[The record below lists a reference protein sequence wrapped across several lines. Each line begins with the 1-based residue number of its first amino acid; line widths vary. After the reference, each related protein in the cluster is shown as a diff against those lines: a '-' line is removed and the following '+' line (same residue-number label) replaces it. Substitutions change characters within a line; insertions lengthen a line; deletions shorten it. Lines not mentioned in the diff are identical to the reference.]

1 MIASELKKPCRRFN
15 AVTGNKKDLDAIFLE
30 AKMSGQLILICD
42 EVHRLNKD
50 KQDLLL
56 PHVEDGSIILIG
68 ATTANP
74 YHSINPAIRSRCH
87 LFEFK
92 PLKPEDV
99 QKGIDHA
106 LKDPEGLNDEYT
118 MDQDA
123 KDLICD
129 VVNGDIRFALNI
141 LEISAI
147 LSKDKHITKEI
158 VEKNCRNVNTR
169 SFGSED
175 GYYDL
180 LSALQKSIR
189 GSDANAAL
197 YYLSLLGQSG
207 DVASICRRLMVIA
220 YEDIGLANPALAA
233 RTYAACQSAEAVG
246 FPEAI
251 IPLGIHIIDL
261 CLSPKSRTGMDA
273 IHKAEDI
280 VVTKAY
286 DMPKYLKLTPV
297 GLNKDEQ
304 YSYERY
310 DCFHKIQYLPDEI
323 KELVMGFRLALG
335 VADAEHDLLIRDSG
349 DMEAVE
355 LMGIDIAHG
364 AQDKKLVSAVAVA
377 AAFRKQLLDL
387 HGGLPEHLVARNVSV
402 GIVDLLEI
410 VDVEHE
416 GRDRPVKELDDV
428 FLQRLAVAKPCQ
440 PVVAVGVLQQIAVLL
455 LRYSHLGKP
464 RLGAITHDHA
474 HDGRKHKYDV
484 VEDIHPV
491 SAVYHKEDDIQIRVH
506 RKRQHN
512 ADPGPQRD
520 EADDQQL
527 NGEEGE
533 KLVAP
538 DVVQIGYPDSPGGKR
553 KTIHDLEKDHGIVR
567 DLFAFQD
574 EAREKPAAYTK
585 PNTYRNAIETDMCVV
600 TQLRGYVQK
609 DGDGEEFKKSDD
621 ERQVIDIFDT
631 VDVNDPLNFFVKF
644 REQIIFYSAQ
654 DSPSFIHAAIQNN
667 SNVLEL

>member
-1 MIASELKKPCRRFN
+1 MRQPLAYRLRPDKLDDILGQEDLFGKDGVLRKCVENDTIFSSIFFGPPGCGKTTSARVIASELKKPCRRFN

-106 LKDPEGLNDEYT
+106 LKDAEGLNDEYT

-158 VEKNCRNVNTR
+158 VEKNCKNVNNR

-280 VVTKAY
+280 VAAKAY

-323 KELVMGFRLALG
+323 K
-335 VADAEHDLLIRDSG
+335 D
-349 DMEAVE
+349 
-355 LMGIDIAHG
+355 
-364 AQDKKLVSAVAVA
+364 
-377 AAFRKQLLDL
+377 LDL
-387 HGGLPEHLVARNVSV
+387 FPRFNANRYE
-402 GIVDLLEI
+402 
-410 VDVEHE
+410 
-416 GRDRPVKELDDV
+416 
-428 FLQRLAVAKPCQ
+428 
-440 PVVAVGVLQQIAVLL
+440 QQL
-455 LRYSHLGKP
+455 
-464 RLGAITHDHA
+464 
-474 HDGRKHKYDV
+474 
-484 VEDIHPV
+484 
-491 SAVYHKEDDIQIRVH
+491 SAVYEELKKN
-506 RKRQHN
+506 KRT
-512 ADPGPQRD
+512 
-520 EADDQQL
+520 
-527 NGEEGE
+527 
-533 KLVAP
+533 K
-538 DVVQIGYPDSPGGKR
+538 
-553 KTIHDLEKDHGIVR
+553 DLKG
-567 DLFAFQD
+567 LY
-574 EAREKPAAYTK
+574 K
-585 PNTYRNAIETDMCVV
+585 
-600 TQLRGYVQK
+600 
-609 DGDGEEFKKSDD
+609 
-621 ERQVIDIFDT
+621 
-631 VDVNDPLNFFVKF
+631 
-644 REQIIFYSAQ
+644 
-654 DSPSFIHAAIQNN
+654 
-667 SNVLEL
+667 